1 MVGNANIVEK
11 IVHVEDKEKM
21 KELEEKLE
29 REKKEIRRRIKCDS
43 VTFKAKSEKY
53 NKNERLF

>member
-29 REKKEIRRRIKCDS
+29 REKKKFEEKLMRSKRI
-43 VTFKAKSEKY
+43 
-53 NKNERLF
+53 